1 MNPYLPKYERLF
13 SRNLPRYASLRDRIQ
28 QCVEQIITDPYTQ
41 TEFLDDVSGKLN
53 LKGCRSIRI
62 NRNFRIIF
70 VVCEECRRISDCEY
84 CFCEE
89 LSDNTVVFLTV
100 GPHDKAY
107 AMK

>member
-13 SRNLPRYASLRDRIQ
+13 SRNLLRYASLRDRIKR
-28 QCVEQIITDPYTQ
+28 CVEQVIIDPYTQ
-41 TEFLDDVSGKLN
+41 TEILDDVSGKLN

-70 VVCEECRRISDCEY
+70 VVCEKCRRIPDCEY
-84 CFCEE
+84 CLCEE
-89 LSDNTVVFLTV
+89 LPDNTVVFLTI

-107 AMK
+107 VMK